1 MQLNEFLQM
10 TGLTLKIE
18 AINNKYVIN
27 FEEEIKVCQNPLLKD
42 SPLIVSDSL
51 QEGLKS
57 LTINISNKTIW
68 VNDSRK
74 YEVPLIDLY

>member
-42 SPLIVSDSL
+42 SPLIVSDNL
-51 QEGLKS
+51 QEGLRS
-57 LTINISNKTIW
+57 LTTNISNKTIW

>member
-18 AINNKYVIN
+18 AMNNKYVIN
-27 FEEEIKVCQNPLLKD
+27 FEEEIKVCQNPLLKE
-42 SPLIVSDSL
+42 SPLIVSDNL
-51 QEGLKS
+51 QEGLRS
-57 LTINISNKTIW
+57 LTTNISNKTIW

-74 YEVPLIDLY
+74 YEVPLVVLY

>member
-42 SPLIVSDSL
+42 SPLIVSDNL
-51 QEGLKS
+51 QEGLRS
-57 LTINISNKTIW
+57 LTTNISNKTIW

-74 YEVPLIDLY
+74 YEVPLIVLY

>member
-18 AINNKYVIN
+18 AMNNKYVIN

-42 SPLIVSDSL
+42 SPLIVSDNL
-51 QEGLKS
+51 QEGLRS
-57 LTINISNKTIW
+57 LTTNISNKTIW

-74 YEVPLIDLY
+74 YEVPLIVLY